1 MSVHQK
7 LGIILENKVVQKLML
22 EKNVLYKKWSPKLIL
37 LNEFFFWK
45 NSIDFWH
52 RKMTLKIEFLQFLEG
67 QKELE
72 EVFIKNLFDYKLSI
86 GKCLLTISWS
96 ELGIT
101 TVDTLDVGRAAA
113 TLIYVVDQIAR
124 GLALILNST

>member
-1 MSVHQK
+1 
-7 LGIILENKVVQKLML
+7 
-22 EKNVLYKKWSPKLIL
+22 
-37 LNEFFFWK
+37 
-45 NSIDFWH
+45 
-52 RKMTLKIEFLQFLEG
+52 MTLKIEFLQFLEG

-101 TVDTLDVGRAAA
+101 TVDTLLHIAALNQWMDGKEGRKGGGSVYR
-113 TLIYVVDQIAR
+113 TV
-124 GLALILNST
+124 